1 MRNSRRFGPVPR
13 AKLRARAP
21 CAKLLATR
29 AGVFSKMTDSLPDF
43 QGTTIAG
50 RYLVERL
57 IGQGGMGTVWAGRHV
72 TLDQLVAIK
81 FVHPKLAG
89 SAEALRR
96 FDTEAKAAARI
107 KSRHAVAVYDHG
119 VTESGQP
126 YIVMEYLEGES
137 LEEAIRRRGKLPLN
151 EVAEI
156 VQQAARALSTAHAAG
171 IVHRDLKPDNIFLA
185 RDSEAASRGYSVKL
199 VDFGIAKVVHDE
211 AASGASAT
219 QAGMV
224 LGTPHY
230 MSPEAL
236 TSSAPVSVASDIWSL
251 GACAF
256 SAACGRVP
264 FEGDAIGDVVLK
276 VCAAPLPVPSQIQ
289 PSLPKSFDAWFERA
303 CARDPKKRFAS
314 VVELADAL
322 TRLDEWGRAQREHV
336 LYEIRPIAPSV
347 VDTAEL
353 EIQPSGRARAIAG
366 MLIGASLMLGVLGLY
381 VFKRTREADEMMR
394 QAAASAAAV
403 VEAENARKLREAD
416 KQFLAADAGSV
427 AQDAGAAPAVR
438 RPAAKKK
445 HRAEP
450 PPP

>member
-1 MRNSRRFGPVPR
+1 
-13 AKLRARAP
+13 
-21 CAKLLATR
+21 
-29 AGVFSKMTDSLPDF
+29 MTDSLPPNF
-43 QGTTIAG
+43 QGTIIAG

-119 VTESGQP
+119 VTEAGQP

-137 LEEAIRRRGKLPLN
+137 LEQAISRRGKLPLN

-156 VQQAARALSTAHAAG
+156 VQQAARALHTAHQAG

-185 RDSEAASRGYSVKL
+185 RDSEAGARGYSVKL
-199 VDFGIAKVVHDE
+199 VDFGIAKMVHDE

-236 TSSAPVSVASDIWSL
+236 TSSTPVSAASDIWSL

-256 SAACGRVP
+256 SAVCGRVP

-303 CARDPKKRFAS
+303 CSRDPKRRFAS
-314 VVELADAL
+314 VVELSDAL
-322 TRLDEWGRAQREHV
+322 VRLDEWARAQREHV
-336 LYEIRPIAPSV
+336 LYEIRPMAPSI
-347 VDTAEL
+347 VDDREL
-353 EIQPSGRARAIAG
+353 SLQPSGRGRLLAG
-366 MLIGASLMLGVLGLY
+366 LLVGASLMLGVLGLY
-381 VFKRTREADEMMR
+381 VLKRTREADEVMR

-403 VEAENARKLREAD
+403 VEAENDRKLKEAE
-416 KQFLAADAGSV
+416 KQFWDAGSS
-427 AQDAGAAPAVR
+427 AHDAGVTPAVR

-450 PPP
+450 PPPRP

>member
-1 MRNSRRFGPVPR
+1 MTNSPP
-13 AKLRARAP
+13 
-21 CAKLLATR
+21 
-29 AGVFSKMTDSLPDF
+29 PDL
-43 QGTTIAG
+43 QGKTIAG

-72 TLDQLVAIK
+72 SLDQLVAIK

-119 VTESGQP
+119 VSEGGQP

-137 LEEAIRRRGKLPLN
+137 LEQSIARRGKLPLQ

-156 VQQAARALSTAHAAG
+156 VQQAARALYAAHQAG

-185 RDSEAASRGYSVKL
+185 RDVEAGALGYSVKL
-199 VDFGIAKVVHDE
+199 LDFGIAKMVHEE
-211 AASGASAT
+211 AAGGASST

-236 TSSAPVSVASDIWSL
+236 TASAPVSAASDVWSL

-276 VCAAPLPVPSQIQ
+276 VCAAPLPIPSQVQ
-289 PSLPKSFDAWFERA
+289 PSLPKAFDAWFERA
-303 CARDPKKRFAS
+303 CSRDAKRRFGS

-322 TRLDEWGRAQREHV
+322 VRLDEWARAQREQV
-336 LYEIRPIAPSV
+336 LYEIRPMAPSI
-347 VDTAEL
+347 VDMGEL
-353 EIQPSGRARAIAG
+353 EPQPSSRGRLLAG
-366 MLIGASLMLGVLGLY
+366 LLVGASLMLGVLGLY
-381 VFKRTREADEMMR
+381 VFKRTREADEAVR
-394 QAAASAAAV
+394 QATASAAAV
-403 VEAENARKLREAD
+403 VEADNLRKLREAE
-416 KQFLAADAGSV
+416 KEFWTQDAGSA
-427 AQDAGAAPAVR
+427 AQDAGKPPAVR
-438 RPAAKKK
+438 RVTPKKK
-445 HRAEP
+445 RP
-450 PPP
+450 

>member
-1 MRNSRRFGPVPR
+1 
-13 AKLRARAP
+13 
-21 CAKLLATR
+21 
-29 AGVFSKMTDSLPDF
+29 MTDSPPADVR
-43 QGTTIAG
+43 GTTIAG

-57 IGQGGMGTVWAGRHV
+57 IGQGGMGTVWAGRHI

-81 FVHPKLAG
+81 FVHPRLAG

-137 LEEAIRRRGKLPLN
+137 LEQAIVRRGKLPLH

-156 VQQAARALSTAHAAG
+156 VQQAARALFAAHQAG

-185 RDSEAASRGYSVKL
+185 RDGEAGARGYSVKL
-199 VDFGIAKVVHDE
+199 VDFGIAKMVHDE
-211 AASGASAT
+211 AAKGASTT

-224 LGTPHY
+224 LGTPLY

-236 TSSAPVSVASDIWSL
+236 TGAPVSQASDIWSL

-256 SAACGRVP
+256 SALCGRVP

-276 VCAAPLPVPSQIQ
+276 VCAAPMPVPSQIQ
-289 PSLPKSFDAWFERA
+289 PSLPKAFDAWFERA
-303 CARDPKKRFAS
+303 CSRDPKKRFTS
-314 VVELADAL
+314 VVELSDAL
-322 TRLDEWGRAQREHV
+322 VRLDEWARAQREQV
-336 LYEIRPIAPSV
+336 MYEIRPMAPSIL
-347 VDTAEL
+347 DDSEL
-353 EIQPSGRARAIAG
+353 LPQPSGRARMLAG
-366 MLIGASLMLGVLGLY
+366 LLVGASLMLGVLGLY
-381 VFKRTREADEMMR
+381 VFKRTREADEQIR
-394 QAAASAAAV
+394 QATANASAI

-416 KQFLAADAGSV
+416 KNFWPTDAGS
-427 AQDAGAAPAVR
+427 AAHDAGKPPAVH
-438 RPAAKKK
+438 RPIPKKK
-445 HRAEP
+445 RSAP
-450 PPP
+450 

>member
-1 MRNSRRFGPVPR
+1 
-13 AKLRARAP
+13 
-21 CAKLLATR
+21 
-29 AGVFSKMTDSLPDF
+29 MTDSLPDF

-119 VTESGQP
+119 VTEAGQP

-137 LEEAIRRRGKLPLN
+137 LEQAIARRGKLPLN

-156 VQQAARALSTAHAAG
+156 VQQAARALNTAHAAG

-185 RDSEAASRGYSVKL
+185 RDSEATARGYSVKL
-199 VDFGIAKVVHDE
+199 VDFGIAKIVHDE
-211 AASGASAT
+211 AAGGASAT

-230 MSPEAL
+230 MSPESL

-251 GACAF
+251 GACTF
-256 SAACGRVP
+256 SAVCGRVP
-264 FEGDAIGDVVLK
+264 FEGEAIGDVVLK
-276 VCAAPLPVPSQIQ
+276 VCASPLPVPSQIQ

-303 CARDPKKRFAS
+303 CSRDPKKRFTTVA
-314 VVELADAL
+314 ELADAL
-322 TRLDEWGRAQREHV
+322 TRLDEWARAQREHV
-336 LYEIRPIAPSV
+336 LYEIRPMAPSI
-347 VDTAEL
+347 VDGAEL

-366 MLIGASLMLGVLGLY
+366 MLIGASLMLGVLGFY
-381 VFKRTREADEMMR
+381 VFRRTREADEMMR

-416 KQFLAADAGSV
+416 KQFWASDAGSS
-427 AQDAGAAPAVR
+427 AQDAGAAPAMR

-445 HRAEP
+445 RHAEP
-450 PPP
+450 PHP